1 MPFGTFLL
9 YQEFI
14 PMPTVMK
21 VLHSDWW
28 RQGIVQGGGVFFST
42 WHWKWSARS
51 IFRFI
56 GNVQNLML
64 TLCVVPLIA
73 VFTKWDGQ
81 IIKSY
86 GKLRGPPNNMSISR
100 ARQEAARHAEDEFNQ
115 HYLPVISAPAVSYPP
130 ASFVLIGSEWC
141 FAPDNVLSSKSFE
154 SDMHKPETKCE
165 ELSTKTAA
173 ALGNNELQKLFVS
186 VQLNNIQLCVKYAIR

>member
-1 MPFGTFLL
+1 MPFGMFLS
-9 YQEFI
+9 
-14 PMPTVMK
+14 MPRT
-21 VLHSDWW
+21 HSHAEHYE
-28 RQGIVQGGGVFFST
+28 GIAFRLMVRGYCPRRRSVSFNWAPEMVSLFF
-42 WHWKWSARS
+42 HL
-51 IFRFI
+51 I
-56 GNVQNLML
+56 GNVQNSML
-64 TLCVVPLIA
+64 TWCVVPVIA

-86 GKLRGPPNNMSISR
+86 GKLRGPPNNMSISQ
-100 ARQEAARHAEDEFNQ
+100 ARQGAARHAEDEFNQ
-115 HYLPVISAPAVSYPP
+115 HYLPVISAPAVPYPP

-141 FAPDNVLSSKSFE
+141 FAPNNVLSSKSFQ

-186 VQLNNIQLCVKYAIR
+186 VQLNNIQLCVEYALK